1 MTSPRPPRRPAEP
14 PADGAKPPAR
24 RSRGTGRVRIEDVA
38 RAAGVSAQSVSR
50 WLRDPT
56 KLAQETGRRV
66 AAAVRDVGYVP
77 NLIAGSLASNR
88 SHVVAILVPTLANP
102 VHAGPVE
109 GLSQA
114 LRPAGYQVLVGTTDY
129 QPDTEEALI
138 RAFVAR
144 RVDGLV
150 LTGSHLTAG
159 SRRILKAAGIP
170 VVQLWEL
177 PASPFDMAVGMS
189 NPAIGA
195 RVARHFAE
203 RGHRHLAVVG
213 HAEPSD
219 TRSAGRVSGF
229 VAECAR
235 LGLTAP
241 RVLEVPRP
249 MAVRDAVPLLVELRR
264 GARPARAV
272 FCTSGQLGIVLL
284 LDARKLAIDVPGELA
299 IVGFETA
306 LATVVVPNLSAVRI
320 PVHELGFKAGE
331 MLLRRMAGEA
341 PAQRRVDTGFEL
353 ILRESS

>member
-1 MTSPRPPRRPAEP
+1 MTSSRPPRRPAEP
-14 PADGAKPPAR
+14 RGDAKPPAR

-38 RAAGVSAQSVSR
+38 RAASVSAQSVSR
-50 WLRDPT
+50 WLRDPG
-56 KLAQETGRRV
+56 KLGPEIARRI

-129 QPDTEEALI
+129 RPDTEEALI

-150 LTGSHLTAG
+150 LTGTALTPGA
-159 SRRILKAAGIP
+159 RRILKAAAIP

-189 NPAIGA
+189 NQAIGA

-203 RGHRHLAVVG
+203 RGYRQLAAIG
-213 HAEPSD
+213 HAETSD
-219 TRSAGRVSGF
+219 TRSSGRVAGF

-235 LGLTAP
+235 LGLAPP
-241 RVLEVPRP
+241 RVLDVPRP

-272 FCTSGQLGIVLL
+272 FVTSGQLGVVLL

-299 IVGFETA
+299 IVGFESP
-306 LATVVVPNLSAVRI
+306 LATVVTPNLSAVRV

-331 MLLRRMAGEA
+331 LLLRRMSGEA
-341 PAQRRVDTGFEL
+341 PIQRRVDTGFEL
-353 ILRESS
+353 IVRDSS